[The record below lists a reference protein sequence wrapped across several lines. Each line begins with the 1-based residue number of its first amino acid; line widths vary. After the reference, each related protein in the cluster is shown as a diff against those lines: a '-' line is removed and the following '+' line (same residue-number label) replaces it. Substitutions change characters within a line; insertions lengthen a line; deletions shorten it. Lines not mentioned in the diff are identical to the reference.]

1 MASTYA
7 NPPVPHII
15 CDSGAP
21 ITILGYPFGVPHRI
35 EDDTNSDYPDSLPDL
50 ITDPGSDRT
59 SSEAS
64 SALITRGPLDL
75 CFPGTCDVNFAPNV
89 VDRLL
94 GGNRTVRA
102 LYQGTLGAAS
112 FQPPPPSYDDLVDT
126 VEYGE
131 RRVRIREAITFR
143 TCRVLDTVSAGGGAH
158 IPSSIPDAALEELG
172 LPMPTLSLLRS
183 EHIGITYEMRSYA
196 SRDEAL
202 ANLQLIYDICQH
214 FTLWMAFAMLVS
226 IQNGPDSTLN
236 FGASIGMHT
245 IDFMPR
251 VRTCFPMGR
260 FAPLAAYMADKQHA
274 NKMDFALVRL
284 LNPECEHVLI
294 GSHEGKSYITTW
306 PVPAIKVPLLE
317 AAPIAESSRDI
328 LSRGI
333 RRRQLKS
340 VQDLLAELML

>member
-1 MASTYA
+1 MPTPTIPTHFPTLSRIQARTVLH
-7 NPPVPHII
+7 PRPVQHSPL
-15 CDSGAP
+15 A
-21 ITILGYPFGVPHRI
+21 
-35 EDDTNSDYPDSLPDL
+35 
-50 ITDPGSDRT
+50 
-59 SSEAS
+59 A
-64 SALITRGPLDL
+64 TRPV
-75 CFPGTCDVNFAPNV
+75 FPWDM
-89 VDRLL
+89 RR
-94 GGNRTVRA
+94 GNRTVRA

-143 TCRVLDTVSAGGGAH
+143 TRRVLDTLSAVIHCAANDHNPWLQGSGAH

-172 LPMPTLSLLRS
+172 LPMPSLSLLRS

-202 ANLQLIYDICQH
+202 ANLQLIYDICRH
-214 FTLWMAFAMLVS
+214 YTLWMAFAMLMS
-226 IQNGPDSTLN
+226 IQNGPGSTLN
-236 FGASIGMHT
+236 FGAPIGMHT

-251 VRTCFPMGR
+251 VRTCFPMGG

-274 NKMDFALVRL
+274 NKMEFTLVRL

-333 RRRQLKS
+333 RRRQ
-340 VQDLLAELML
+340 